1 MNHFESHI
9 KGALPVIIEFYADW
23 SEPSKLMAPVM
34 QEIKETAGERAITL
48 KIDIDQNAE
57 LARQYGIYTVPAVA
71 IFKEGNIIWHK
82 NGITPAR
89 EILEHLLLELK

>member
-1 MNHFESHI
+1 MNTFESHI
-9 KGALPVIIEFYADW
+9 NGAIPVVVEFYAEW

-34 QEIKETAGERAITL
+34 QEVKETAGERAITL
-48 KIDIDQNAE
+48 KIDIDQYPE
-57 LARQYGIYTVPAVA
+57 LAHQYGVYTVPSVA

-82 NGITPAR
+82 KGITPAR